1 MKKIFVVAIAGLAS
15 ACACFDCYDEPVKK
29 QEVTYAQPSN
39 CDYFDG
45 KTCYRYVYKQVQR
58 PVAQPV
64 TVRYRP
70 CEYAK
75 SQNEHGMANCGCN
88 NGCAPKITETREPV
102 EIVYKKTTHKTVYEP
117 KTFSQVSYEKAP
129 YSSAADLENVE
140 VIDNEQ
146 VLLTEIK

>member
-1 MKKIFVVAIAGLAS
+1 
-15 ACACFDCYDEPVKK
+15 
-29 QEVTYAQPSN
+29 
-39 CDYFDG
+39 
-45 KTCYRYVYKQVQR
+45 
-58 PVAQPV
+58 
-64 TVRYRP
+64 
-70 CEYAK
+70 
-75 SQNEHGMANCGCN
+75 MANCGCN